1 MNTDAEYLKALADEL
16 MCPNMEADLDEEDG
30 QRLYRIADAHDK
42 LLAAL
47 RPMRDWMADNLEC
60 QCEIGHVCHECD
72 LVQTATEAIP
82 QAEEADMNVKCLRC
96 GADINEC
103 DSLAEHCL
111 GCSQQMVS
119 QFCALVAK
127 RDRLMAMLQRL
138 EHQGRDVDLTP
149 ICPVCLAT
157 DLDPHYANCELNALL
172 GEAQEQQS

>member
-30 QRLYRIADAHDK
+30 QRICRIAEAIDK
-42 LLAAL
+42 L
-47 RPMRDWMADNLEC
+47 
-60 QCEIGHVCHECD
+60 V
-72 LVQTATEAIP
+72 
-82 QAEEADMNVKCLRC
+82 AE
-96 GADINEC
+96 
-103 DSLAEHCL
+103 
-111 GCSQQMVS
+111 
-119 QFCALVAK
+119 

-157 DLDPHYANCELNALL
+157 DLDPYYAKCELNALL